1 MKLAM
6 SSAPKKKVAK
16 KKVAKKKKND
26 TGSVGGAI
34 NAIKRRKAYLDSL

>member
-1 MKLAM
+1 MKVAM

-16 KKVAKKKKND
+16 KKVAKKKND

>member
-6 SSAPKKKVAK
+6 SKAPKKKVAK
-16 KKVAKKKKND
+16 KKVAKKKNG